1 MSQIGDFMALFA
13 PGGSSLMLLGFALKD
28 EFRA

>member
-13 PGGSSLMLLGFALKD
+13 PGDSFLMLLVFALKD